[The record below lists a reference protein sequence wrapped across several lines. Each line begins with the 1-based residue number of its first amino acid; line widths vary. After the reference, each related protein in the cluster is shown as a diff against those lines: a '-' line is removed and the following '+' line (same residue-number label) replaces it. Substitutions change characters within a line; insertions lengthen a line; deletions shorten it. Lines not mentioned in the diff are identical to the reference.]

1 MFVYFYKF
9 VKLLLLLG
17 YVIGVF
23 VLFLIFWI
31 KEFFSYLIISKNKS
45 WVFSLSVLSFIIL
58 LIFIVSLIVILVFIN
73 KLSVKNM
80 NNIYIKNSF
89 KIVFYLINLIFYIFG
104 LIILKMSLFLCFI
117 NKERK
122 EV

>member
-1 MFVYFYKF
+1 
-9 VKLLLLLG
+9 
-17 YVIGVF
+17 
-23 VLFLIFWI
+23 
-31 KEFFSYLIISKNKS
+31 
-45 WVFSLSVLSFIIL
+45 
-58 LIFIVSLIVILVFIN
+58 
-73 KLSVKNM
+73 M

-104 LIILKMSLFLCFI
+104 LIILKMSLLLCFI